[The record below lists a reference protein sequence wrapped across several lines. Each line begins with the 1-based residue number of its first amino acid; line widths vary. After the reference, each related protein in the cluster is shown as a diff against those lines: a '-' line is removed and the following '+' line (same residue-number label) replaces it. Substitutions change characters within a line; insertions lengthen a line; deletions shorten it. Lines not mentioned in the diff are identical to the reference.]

1 MFDLQS
7 LKQKLFTPVDA
18 SSVAVFRIGFGLI
31 LLWDVWRYFAHDW
44 IGRFYIEP
52 GFYFKYYGFEWVQPW
67 GGDGMYIHF
76 VILGLCATLIIF
88 GAAYR
93 LAVVIFTLAFTYVF
107 LLDQT
112 RYLNHFY
119 LVILFSV
126 LLCVIPAHR
135 CCSVDARLRPK
146 LHSSSLPTWSV
157 WLLRAQME
165 IMLIYAGLVKIN
177 ADWLQLEPL
186 RMWLAERDHFP
197 DIFVY
202 LFTQDWS
209 IAVAA
214 YGIIILHI
222 VGAPLLLWKRT
233 RLVVFCMYAGFHT
246 LNHFVFTIGIFPWF
260 TLFGSL
266 IFFDPDWPKQFAS
279 RIQRIFRGDPDRA
292 PRAIPDESTSEAQKP
307 LQQNLILVFL
317 CFWVSSQIVIPL
329 RHFLYPGNVSWTEE
343 GHRFSWQ
350 MKLRDKQGRS
360 DFFVIDRQRRGN
372 VWHINPHEF
381 LTRKQVRKMSGRPDM
396 ILQFAHFLRDYWQ
409 HEYSLKDPEVRATV
423 MVSLNGRK
431 PALLIDPEQDLSK
444 IKRNLRHADWI
455 LPLNEPLTVAKK

>member
-18 SSVAVFRIGFGLI
+18 ASVAVFRIGFGVI

-52 GFYFKYYGFEWVQPW
+52 GVYFKYYGFEWVQPW
-67 GGDGMYIHF
+67 GGDGMYVHF
-76 VILGLCATLIIF
+76 AILGLCALLIIF

-119 LVILFSV
+119 LVILFSI

-146 LHSSSLPTWSV
+146 LQSPSLPTWSV

-186 RMWLAERDHFP
+186 RMWLAERDDFP

-214 YGIIILHI
+214 YGIILLHI

-233 RLVVFCMYAGFHT
+233 RLAVFFIYAGFHI

-279 RIQRIFRGDPDRA
+279 RIQRLFRGDPA
-292 PRAIPDESTSEAQKP
+292 HALQTTPGETSNATVKP
-307 LQQNLILVFL
+307 MPQNLIIVFL

-372 VWHINPHEF
+372 VWHVNPHEF

-431 PALLIDPEQDLSK
+431 PALLIDPERDLSK
-444 IKRNLRHADWI
+444 IERNLRHADWV
-455 LPLNEPLTVAKK
+455 LPLNESLTVVKK